1 MNVPRTPRPAHSNG
15 EAASLN
21 AVILRESDRATMF
34 HALAKAD
41 AICTVAEMEDAFSQ
55 IEVLRGVERPVLWAW
70 VLRQRW
76 FGGKARTLVGWAVV
90 GHWDEA
96 GLVALEVTYADG
108 KEVYALPLA
117 WAAEAPE
124 DAVIFRK
131 DGRVLCDATVLP
143 EFRAWLFRALG
154 CGEDAPP
161 SRVLKA
167 EQSNTSLI
175 YGERLFV
182 KLYRRLAVGINPDAE
197 LTRFLSEVARF
208 QNVPEFVGEVKWD
221 GASLALATALTHNE
235 GDAWPLAL
243 AAARGFYETGEMG
256 PWLERAALLGRRTG
270 EMHAALA
277 SAKEP
282 DFVAEPFADSDL
294 REVKIEIARLDASNR
309 ATIASR
315 AASELEQRFLSS
327 PAKRISV
334 ELPAGAVKTRTHG
347 DYHLG
352 QVLWTGRDFVII
364 DFEGEP
370 SRSLAERRAK
380 RSPLRDVAGMLRSFH
395 YAAHAA
401 GSNIGAEKWATA
413 SQDAFFAAW
422 REAAPSLVAGAGL
435 LPLFIAEKALYELAY
450 ELNNRPAWGYIPLQ
464 ALV

>member
-1 MNVPRTPRPAHSNG
+1 MRN
-15 EAASLN
+15 
-21 AVILRESDRATMF
+21 
-34 HALAKAD
+34 HALANEGAVCKVAD
-41 AICTVAEMEDAFSQ
+41 MENAFER
-55 IEVLRGVERPVLWAW
+55 IEVLHGVEPPALWAW
-70 VLRQRW
+70 VSRQRW
-76 FGGKARTLVGWAVV
+76 FGGKARAVVAWAVV

-96 GLVALEVTYADG
+96 GLVALEVTYSDG

-117 WAAEAPE
+117 WATEAPA
-124 DAVIFRK
+124 DAVIFQK

-154 CGEDAPP
+154 RGEVVPR

-175 YGERLFV
+175 YDERLFV

-197 LTRFLSEVARF
+197 LTRFLSVVARF
-208 QNVPEFVGEVKWD
+208 QNVPEFAGEVTWN
-221 GASLALATALTHNE
+221 GASLALATALTHNQ

-243 AAARGFYETGEMG
+243 SAAREFYATGKME
-256 PWLERAALLGRRTG
+256 PWLERVALLGRRTG

-282 DFVAEPFADSDL
+282 DFIAEPFTEEDL
-294 REVKIEIARLDASNR
+294 RELEIEIARLDASNR
-309 ATIASR
+309 ATIASKP
-315 AASELEQRFLSS
+315 ASELEQRFLAT
-327 PAKRISV
+327 PAARISV
-334 ELPAGAVKTRTHG
+334 DVPVGALKTRTHG

-352 QVLWTGRDFVII
+352 QVLWTGQDFVII

-370 SRSLAERRAK
+370 SRTLAERRAK

-401 GSNIGAEKWATA
+401 RRDVGAEKWATA

-422 REAAPSLVAGAGL
+422 RKAAPTLHSGGPL
-435 LPLFIAEKALYELAY
+435 LPMFIAEKALYELAY
-450 ELNNRPAWGYIPLQ
+450 ELNNRPDWVHIPLQ

>member
-1 MNVPRTPRPAHSNG
+1 MA
-15 EAASLN
+15 
-21 AVILRESDRATMF
+21 LREQNCHSKGRDGLPSLAQMRN
-34 HALAKAD
+34 HALAND
-41 AICTVAEMEDAFSQ
+41 GAICTVVDMDDVFSQ
-55 IEVLRGVERPVLWAW
+55 VEVLRGVERPALWAW
-70 VLRQRW
+70 VERQRW
-76 FGGKARTLVGWAVV
+76 FGGKARTVIGWGIV

-124 DAVIFRK
+124 DAVICRAN
-131 DGRVLCDATVLP
+131 GRVLCDATVLP

-154 CGEDAPP
+154 RGEEVPQ

-197 LTRFLSEVARF
+197 LTRFLSEVAGFR
-208 QNVPEFVGEVKWD
+208 NVPEFAGEVTWN
-221 GASLALATALTHNE
+221 GASFALATALTHNE

-243 AAARGFYETGEMG
+243 AAAREFYATGEIG
-256 PWLERAALLGRRTG
+256 AWLERAALLGRRTG

-282 DFVAEPFADSDL
+282 DFLAEPFAEADL
-294 REVKIEIARLDASNR
+294 RELEIEIARLDAGNR

-315 AASELEQRFLSS
+315 TASELEQRFLDT
-327 PAKRISV
+327 PAARISV
-334 ELPAGAVKTRTHG
+334 ALPAGAVKTRTHG

-401 GSNIGAEKWATA
+401 GPDAGAEKWAAA

-422 REAAPSLVAGAGL
+422 REAAPSLVAGAAL

-450 ELNNRPAWGYIPLQ
+450 ELNNRPDWVYIPLQ

>member
-1 MNVPRTPRPAHSNG
+1 
-15 EAASLN
+15 
-21 AVILRESDRATMF
+21 
-34 HALAKAD
+34 
-41 AICTVAEMEDAFSQ
+41 MEDAFSQ
-55 IEVLRGVERPVLWAW
+55 VEVLRGVDRAALWAW
-70 VLRQRW
+70 VERQRW
-76 FGGKARTLVGWAVV
+76 FGGKARTLVGWAIV
-90 GHWDEA
+90 GHWAEA

-108 KEVYALPLA
+108 KEVYSLPLGWA
-117 WAAEAPE
+117 AEAAEAPE
-124 DAVIFRK
+124 DAVICRAN
-131 DGRVLCDATVLP
+131 GRVLCDATVLP

-154 CGEDAPP
+154 RGADVPP
-161 SRVLKA
+161 SRVMKA

-182 KLYRRLAVGINPDAE
+182 KLYRRLSVGINPDAE
-197 LTRFLSEVARF
+197 LTRFLSEVAGFR
-208 QNVPEFVGEVKWD
+208 NVPEFAGEVTWD
-221 GASLALATALTHNE
+221 GASLALATALTPNE

-243 AAARGFYETGEMG
+243 AAAREYYATGEMG
-256 PWLERAALLGRRTG
+256 PWLERAALLGRRSG

-277 SAKEP
+277 SATEP
-282 DFVAEPFADSDL
+282 DFVAEPFTESDL
-294 REVKIEIARLDASNR
+294 RELENEIARLDASNR
-309 ATIASR
+309 ATITSR

-327 PAKRISV
+327 PAMRISV

-395 YAAHAA
+395 YAAQAA
-401 GSNIGAEKWATA
+401 GHHAGAENWAAA

-422 REAAPSLVAGAGL
+422 REAAPSLVAGTAL
-435 LPLFIAEKALYELAY
+435 LPLFVAEKALYELAY
-450 ELNNRPAWGYIPLQ
+450 ELNNRPDWVYIPLQ